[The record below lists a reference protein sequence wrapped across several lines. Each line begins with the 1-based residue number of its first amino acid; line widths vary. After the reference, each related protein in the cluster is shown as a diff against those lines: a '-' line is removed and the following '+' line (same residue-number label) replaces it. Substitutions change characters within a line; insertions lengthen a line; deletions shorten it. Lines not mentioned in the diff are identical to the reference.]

1 VVLMDLVMPGMN
13 GADATRAIRERWPET
28 QVVALTSFKEENL
41 VQAVLEAGAIG
52 YLLKNVSAAELAE
65 AIRKAAL
72 RRQQR
77 IEEEADALA
86 KELEAVSLT
95 FKAKAGESGKL
106 YGSVTA
112 AHIAEALSAKMG
124 MEFDKRKIDLE
135 EPLKELGEHQV
146 RIKLAPTVS
155 ASIRV
160 VVEPEE

>member
-1 VVLMDLVMPGMN
+1 MQVL
-13 GADATRAIRERWPET
+13 
-28 QVVALTSFKEENL
+28 
-41 VQAVLEAGAIG
+41 
-52 YLLKNVSAAELAE
+52 LLKDVPNLGKAGTVKSVADGYARNYLFPQKLAVPATPEALKQAE

-77 IEEEADALA
+77 MEEEAEALA
-86 KELEAVSLT
+86 KELEAISLT

-135 EPLKELGEHQV
+135 ESLKELGEHQV
-146 RIKLAPTVS
+146 RIKLSPMVS

-160 VVEPEE
+160 VIEPEE

>member
-1 VVLMDLVMPGMN
+1 MQVL
-13 GADATRAIRERWPET
+13 
-28 QVVALTSFKEENL
+28 
-41 VQAVLEAGAIG
+41 
-52 YLLKNVSAAELAE
+52 LLKDVPNLGKAGTVKNVADGYARNFLFPKKLAVPATPEAMKQAE

-72 RRQQR
+72 RKQQR
-77 IEEEADALA
+77 MEEEAEALA

-155 ASIRV
+155 ASVRV
-160 VVEPEE
+160 VIEPEK

>member
-1 VVLMDLVMPGMN
+1 MQVL
-13 GADATRAIRERWPET
+13 
-28 QVVALTSFKEENL
+28 
-41 VQAVLEAGAIG
+41 
-52 YLLKNVSAAELAE
+52 LLKDVPNLGKAGTVKNVADGYARNYLFPQKLAVPATPEAMKQAE

-77 IEEEADALA
+77 IEEEAEALA

-112 AHIAEALSAKMG
+112 AHIAEALSAQMG

-135 EPLKELGEHQV
+135 EPLKELGPHQV

>member
-1 VVLMDLVMPGMN
+1 MQVL
-13 GADATRAIRERWPET
+13 
-28 QVVALTSFKEENL
+28 
-41 VQAVLEAGAIG
+41 
-52 YLLKNVSAAELAE
+52 LLKDVPNLGKAGTVKNVADGYARNFLFPKKLAVPATPEAMKQAE

-72 RRQQR
+72 RKQQR
-77 IEEEADALA
+77 MEEEAEALA

-155 ASIRV
+155 ASVRV
-160 VVEPEE
+160 VIEPEE

>member
-1 VVLMDLVMPGMN
+1 MQVL
-13 GADATRAIRERWPET
+13 
-28 QVVALTSFKEENL
+28 
-41 VQAVLEAGAIG
+41 
-52 YLLKNVSAAELAE
+52 LLKDVPNLGKAGTVKNVADGYARNFLFPKKLAVPATPEAMKQAE

-77 IEEEADALA
+77 IEEEAEALA

-112 AHIAEALSAKMG
+112 AHIAEALSAKVG

-155 ASIRV
+155 ASVRV
-160 VVEPEE
+160 VIEPEE

>member
-1 VVLMDLVMPGMN
+1 MQVL
-13 GADATRAIRERWPET
+13 
-28 QVVALTSFKEENL
+28 
-41 VQAVLEAGAIG
+41 
-52 YLLKNVSAAELAE
+52 LLKDVPNLGKAGTVKSVADGYARNYLFPQKLAVPATPEAMKQAE

-77 IEEEADALA
+77 MEEEAEALA
-86 KELEAVSLT
+86 KELEAISLT

-146 RIKLAPTVS
+146 RIKLSPTVS

-160 VVEPEE
+160 VIEPEE

>member
-1 VVLMDLVMPGMN
+1 MQVL
-13 GADATRAIRERWPET
+13 
-28 QVVALTSFKEENL
+28 
-41 VQAVLEAGAIG
+41 
-52 YLLKNVSAAELAE
+52 LLKDVPNLGKAGTVKNVADGYARNYLFPQKLAVPATPEAMKQAET
-65 AIRKAAL
+65 IRKAAL

-77 IEEEADALA
+77 IEEEAEALA

-112 AHIAEALSAKMG
+112 GHIAEALSAKMG

-135 EPLKELGEHQV
+135 EPLKELGAHQV

-160 VVEPEE
+160 VIEPEE

>member
-1 VVLMDLVMPGMN
+1 MQVL
-13 GADATRAIRERWPET
+13 
-28 QVVALTSFKEENL
+28 
-41 VQAVLEAGAIG
+41 
-52 YLLKNVSAAELAE
+52 LLKDVPNLGKAGTVKSVADGYARNYLFPQKLAVPATPEAMKQAE

-72 RRQQR
+72 RRQQQM
-77 IEEEADALA
+77 EEEAEALA
-86 KELEAVSLT
+86 KELEPISLT

-146 RIKLAPTVS
+146 RIKLSPTVS

-160 VVEPEE
+160 VIEPEE